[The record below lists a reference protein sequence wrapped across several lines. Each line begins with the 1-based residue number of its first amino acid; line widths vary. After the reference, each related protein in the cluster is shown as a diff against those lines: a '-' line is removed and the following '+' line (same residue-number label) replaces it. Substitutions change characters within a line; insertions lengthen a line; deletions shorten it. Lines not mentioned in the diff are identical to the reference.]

1 MKECSCLESFKSKIR
16 KWKPDCSCR
25 QCNTYLQHVG
35 FLFKCAYTYTS
46 IQIHILSL
54 YDNSNYFSF
63 SRHFIHTN
71 DSVLMTLQYLHNIL
85 LAFEVTIS
93 DTEYVCI
100 YVYICVYVYVCICM
114 YIFVVDVN

>member
-1 MKECSCLESFKSKIR
+1 MCIYLYFNTNIHSLSIYV
-16 KWKPDCSCR
+16 
-25 QCNTYLQHVG
+25 CN
-35 FLFKCAYTYTS
+35 
-46 IQIHILSL
+46 
-54 YDNSNYFSF
+54 DNSNYFSF

-71 DSVLMTLQYLHNIL
+71 DSVLVTLQYLHNIL

-114 YIFVVDVN
+114 YIFVVGVNWLCVVL